1 LGAWGVPLAAF
12 VCVYN
17 VHMYV
22 QGMTFRADGAM
33 GVQLVNA
40 VRGCVTNMVFWVL
53 GAGGAGGGGAGGGRA
68 VGLLSGMVAGIGG
81 VLWVERAKDTNADAK
96 KKRT

>member
-1 LGAWGVPLAAF
+1 MGAWGVPLAAF

-17 VHMYV
+17 VHVYV

-53 GAGGAGGGGAGGGRA
+53 GAGGADGGGA
-68 VGLLSGMVAGIGG
+68 VGLLSGVVAGIGG
-81 VLWVERAKDTNADAK
+81 VLWVERAKEANANAK